1 MPQTQDDNVLHAQ
14 ALRVLLRLCDTGAI
28 SVVASGMDK
37 AIVLRDM
44 PNGRSVKTA
53 VIDSDL
59 AQFFTLKSWNSC
71 SVTGAYF
78 RLSD

>member
-1 MPQTQDDNVLHAQ
+1 
-14 ALRVLLRLCDTGAI
+14 
-28 SVVASGMDK
+28 MDK